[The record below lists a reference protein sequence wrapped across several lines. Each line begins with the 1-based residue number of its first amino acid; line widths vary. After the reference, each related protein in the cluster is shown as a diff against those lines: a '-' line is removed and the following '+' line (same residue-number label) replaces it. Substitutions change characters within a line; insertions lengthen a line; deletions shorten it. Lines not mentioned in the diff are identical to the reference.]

1 MARMRPVYS
10 MTVGLL
16 YTQYP
21 HHRTHCDSDLGMR
34 GLILYSSRGGR
45 GDVQGGGGD
54 GGGSLEGGL
63 IFFHTT
69 MLSSSSSSMLAVA
82 PVSSSVVAS
91 AGILKS
97 ENVFFSITLSCMR
110 SWDDEV
116 SSSSSLVITVGVVS
130 VSLAERAGFI
140 MSRKA
145 QNEVQGRR
153 VASEGSAM
161 VGRG

>member
-1 MARMRPVYS
+1 MHVFSRQSLFYYGANA
-10 MTVGLL
+10 TGLYNDDRL
-16 YTQYP
+16 ALHTISP
-21 HHRTHCDSDLGMR
+21 SSAIAILGMM
-34 GLILYSSRGGR
+34 GLIPYSSRGGR

-97 ENVFFSITLSCMR
+97 ENVFLI
-110 SWDDEV
+110 
-116 SSSSSLVITVGVVS
+116 
-130 VSLAERAGFI
+130 
-140 MSRKA
+140 
-145 QNEVQGRR
+145 N
-153 VASEGSAM
+153 
-161 VGRG
+161 